1 MTQAPRP
8 DWDPRSA
15 QVQADQRAAFDE
27 LRERCPVAWSES
39 MHWSVLR
46 HADVMRV
53 LQDHETFGSAVSQH
67 PAVPN
72 GYDPPQ
78 HTAYRRA
85 LDPFFSPERM
95 KQFEPVCRE
104 VVANTV
110 GQALALRDLEINHEF
125 ALPFAVRVQCAFL
138 GWPPLVQDE
147 LLNWLRRSHAATR
160 SGNRVLTSTIAAEFE
175 AFVERMRTAR
185 EDAPHD
191 QDINTELMH
200 TSVDGRPLD
209 LRELASVLRNWTVGE
224 VGTISASVGILLHWL
239 AAHPD
244 WQQQLRQR
252 PELLP
257 PAIDEILRIDGPLV
271 ANRRITRAPVE
282 LGRRQLGTGE
292 RISINWVAAN
302 RDARAFE
309 EPDAFRIDRDPSRNL
324 LYGAGIHVCPGAPLA
339 RLELRLLM
347 EELLLRTTRIELPPG
362 DPPTRAVYPDAGYAS
377 LRIRMQ

>member
-95 KQFEPVCRE
+95 KQFEPVCCE